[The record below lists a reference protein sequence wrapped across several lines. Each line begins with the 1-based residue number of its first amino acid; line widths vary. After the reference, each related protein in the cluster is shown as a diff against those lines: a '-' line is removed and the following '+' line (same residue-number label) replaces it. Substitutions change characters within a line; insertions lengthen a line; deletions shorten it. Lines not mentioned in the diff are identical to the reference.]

1 MALWCGSLDIAADAT
16 DEAFVR
22 ALDRWPKVRAMASP
36 VGWAVTVAMNAT
48 RCQARRRS
56 MEATLLR
63 RQPSPDAAA
72 GSLPGAAGDAFDA
85 VKHLPERLRT
95 IVLLRY
101 VADLS
106 QAEIAD
112 ALGLSR
118 SAISTALTDA
128 HRRLRTVLGDE
139 PVTPTPEHH
148 DA

>member
-1 MALWCGSLDIAADAT
+1 
-16 DEAFVR
+16 
-22 ALDRWPKVRAMASP
+22 
-36 VGWAVTVAMNAT
+36 
-48 RCQARRRS
+48 

-101 VADLS
+101 VADLP

-112 ALGLSR
+112 APGVSR
-118 SAISTALTDA
+118 SSISTALTDA
-128 HRRLRTVLGDE
+128 QPRLRAVLGDE
-139 PVTPTPEHH
+139 PAARSPEHH